1 MTRAHMSP
9 GLSFYFSHFH
19 PATSV
24 FFITADMN
32 ITVIV
37 TAIDELVYESRIAV
51 ESKDHRFIFGEEDV
65 IFRIG
70 QSVRVAADPG
80 VTLRGELFQLRDQA
94 HDRNLVGQEVVFD
107 PLPVHDLRPGL
118 CFAVSSNHSRDQIR
132 IVKHSAECMGDAIS
146 ELAALIDGA
155 GCFRRAMAGHAA
167 READKVDVDSGLP
180 DRYNER

>member
-1 MTRAHMSP
+1 MNILFMLYKLVAHSLIEISASVAQLRQILDRFLHQVETVCLVLDTHIKRCGDRA
-9 GLSFYFSHFH
+9 F
-19 PATSV
+19 

-51 ESKDHRFIFGEEDV
+51 ESKDHRLIFGEEDV
-65 IFRIG
+65 
-70 QSVRVAADPG
+70 
-80 VTLRGELFQLRDQA
+80 
-94 HDRNLVGQEVVFD
+94 
-107 PLPVHDLRPGL
+107 
-118 CFAVSSNHSRDQIR
+118 
-132 IVKHSAECMGDAIS
+132 IS